1 MSDLHQAI
9 SFETVETLKKRY
21 STFFG
26 VKPKQIRK
34 AWLTDALTKGLSDHT
49 LLKPYLQKLSEL
61 ELAFIQEA
69 VFNYGGLVERSRF
82 EAKYGKFP
90 EKPRESR
97 FFYYGLELSEPLEPF
112 FYPQDK
118 YESLKIPNALGS
130 SLKQLIDKPEPDI
143 LKTAVLPEPL
153 PEFHKVYERERLALS
168 ELHSLLI
175 LLQDKQIKVSEKTGV
190 ASSATIKKVSKD
202 THEYYDESSCR
213 EASGMES
220 IVSYGWLR
228 LLGNSKLSKQSKTT
242 LIPARKVADC
252 TADTLKEIW
261 DQWVK
266 NRTHDEFRR
275 IDNIKGQTGKGKR
288 FFTDVVARRQA
299 VISALKGC
307 EVNAWVS
314 FGDFSRLMFI
324 SGAELEITK
333 EPGHL
338 YIHSPGYGEFYSA
351 PWDIMEG
358 RYLRCFLVEY
368 AATLGLIDVVM
379 IPPDTDSTYYDDFGD
394 MECLSRYDGLQLFRL
409 TALGAYVL
417 GLTDDYKSGE
427 TNTTETM
434 LTIHRQGR
442 IVFDNNPTAWELR
455 FLSLYA
461 DQDKKNIWKLSRKK
475 IMEALQVGGSLDE
488 LKAFLLA
495 REDQPFLPEDCES
508 LLKQAE
514 AHRDGVKIQEE
525 ALIITCKNQAI
536 AELIINDKVLS
547 KWCQRLGKLQVVI
560 PANKEKKFK
569 DSLNAMG
576 VGCS

>member
-9 SFETVETLKKRY
+9 SLETVDTLKKRY
-21 STFFG
+21 VTFCG

-34 AWLTDALTKGLSDHT
+34 AWLTDALTNGLSDRS
-49 LLKPYLQKLSEL
+49 LLKPYLQTLSEL
-61 ELAFIQEA
+61 ELAFVQEA
-69 VFNYGGLVERSRF
+69 VFNYNGLIEKTRF
-82 EAKYGKFP
+82 EAKYGQFP
-90 EKPRESR
+90 EKPRGSG
-97 FFYYGLELSEPLEPF
+97 FFYYGSELSEPVEPF

-118 YESLKIPNALGS
+118 YGALKIPDALRS
-130 SLKQLIDKPEPDI
+130 SLKQLVDKPEPDV
-143 LKTAVLPEPL
+143 LQTAVLPDPL
-153 PEFHKVYERERLALS
+153 PDSHKVYERERLTLS
-168 ELHSLLI
+168 ELRSLLI

-190 ASSATIKKVSKD
+190 ASSATLRKVSKD
-202 THEYYDESSCR
+202 THEYYETSSCK

-228 LLGNSKLSKQSKTT
+228 LLGNSKLSKHSKTT
-242 LIPARKVADC
+242 LIPAKKAGDC
-252 TADTLKEIW
+252 TADTIKEIW

-288 FFTDVVARRQA
+288 FFTDVVARRQV
-299 VISALKGC
+299 VISALKEC

-314 FGDFSRLMFI
+314 FEDFSRLMFI
-324 SGAELEITK
+324 SGTELEITK
-333 EPGHL
+333 EPEYL

-379 IPPDTDSTYYDDFGD
+379 VPPDIDGTYYDDFGD
-394 MECLSRYDGLQLFRL
+394 MECLSRYDGLQFFRL
-409 TALGAYVL
+409 TSLGAYVL
-417 GLTDDYKSGE
+417 GLADSYRSGE
-427 TNTTETM
+427 TDTTETM

-442 IVFDNNPTAWELR
+442 IVFDENPTPWESR

-461 DQDKKNIWKLSRKK
+461 DQDKQNVWKLSRRK

-488 LKAFLLA
+488 LKTFLLD

-514 AHRDGVKIQEE
+514 AHRDGVKIQGEY
-525 ALIITCKNQAI
+525 LIVTCKSQAI
-536 AELIINDKVLS
+536 VDLVVNDKALS
-547 KWCQRLGKLQVVI
+547 KWCQRLGKLQIVI

-569 DSLNAMG
+569 GSINAMG
-576 VGCS
+576 IGCS